1 MEASRHED
9 GRSDMSRQ
17 ESAEHAVTGVVQPP
31 SEEFHDL
38 QVERRDEV
46 LIVRLNRPHQRNAM
60 RLELRRELIQC
71 LLGAES
77 NENVTAIVIT
87 GAGDMAFSAGADL
100 EELAVRTPVSE
111 MGRAAELRRE
121 LPRVAE
127 TLGKPTVAAINGLCI
142 GGGLEFALACT
153 VRLASEKAVFS
164 LPEVNLGV
172 ITGSGGSQ
180 RLPRAVGLSWAMYLL
195 TTGESID
202 AACAARIGL
211 VTEVVPGEQ
220 LVDRAVA
227 VAKLMGS
234 KSQMAFIGA
243 RDAVMKSFDVDL
255 ASGIEFERKAFG
267 LCLGTGDKDKA
278 VAEFFARRKE
288 QRASH
293 G

>member
-1 MEASRHED
+1 
-9 GRSDMSRQ
+9 MSGQ
-17 ESAEHAVTGVVQPP
+17 EITEQVKGSVGQFGNGEYR
-31 SEEFHDL
+31 DL
-38 QVERRDEV
+38 LVERRDEV
-46 LIVRLNRPHQRNAM
+46 LVVRFNRPRQRNAM

-77 NENVTAIVIT
+77 DESVTAIVIT
-87 GAGDMAFSAGADL
+87 GAGDVAFSAGADL
-100 EELAVRTPVSE
+100 EELAVRTSVSE

-153 VRLASEKAVFS
+153 VRLASENAAFS

-202 AACAARIGL
+202 AACAAKIGL

-220 LVDRAVA
+220 LLDRAVA
-227 VAKLMGS
+227 VARLIGS

-243 RDAVMKSFDVDL
+243 RDAVVKSFDLDL

-267 LCLGTGDKDKA
+267 LCLGTGDKDRA

-288 QRASH
+288 RRSSH

>member
-1 MEASRHED
+1 
-9 GRSDMSRQ
+9 MSRQ
-17 ESAEHAVTGVVQPP
+17 EPSEEAVTGVERPRDD
-31 SEEFHDL
+31 EFHDL

-46 LIVRLNRPHQRNAM
+46 LVVRLNRPRQRNAM

-71 LLGAES
+71 LLGADNDES
-77 NENVTAIVIT
+77 VTAIVVT
-87 GAGDMAFSAGADL
+87 GAGDIAFSAGADL

-127 TLGKPTVAAINGLCI
+127 TLGKPTVAAINGLCL

-153 VRLASEKAVFS
+153 VRVASEQAVFS

-211 VTEVVPGEQ
+211 VTEVLPGEQ
-220 LVDRAVA
+220 LLDRAVE
-227 VAKLMGS
+227 VARLMGS

-255 ASGIEFERKAFG
+255 TSGIEFERKAFG

-288 QRASH
+288 QRPSH